1 MFGIIQNHTI
11 FACQMNQIMEIYNKA
26 TFKTS
31 QLITKCYSTSFYSA
45 VSMLEKD
52 MRSAVFGVYGFVRL
66 ADEIVDTFHDYNKE
80 KLLDKLET
88 DLKEAISEKISTN
101 PVLHAFQLVVNE
113 YDIPYELIDAFM
125 LSMKADLNKKSY
137 TNKDETEQYIY
148 GSANV
153 VGLMCLK
160 IFTRGNKKLYEELK
174 SPAMK
179 LGSAFQ
185 KVNFLR
191 DLKTD
196 MHDLQRTYFC
206 NCRLDSFDEQAKN
219 IIVGEVKAEFQEAYR
234 GIRSLPGR
242 SRLAVLTAYL
252 YYSTLLKKIESTPSS
267 QILHIRVRVSNF
279 RKTLLLLKAMFM
291 YKLKMI

>member
-1 MFGIIQNHTI
+1 MD
-11 FACQMNQIMEIYNKA
+11 IYSKT
-26 TFKTS
+26 TFKTA
-31 QLITKCYSTSFYSA
+31 QLFTKSYSTSFYSA
-45 VSMLEKD
+45 VNMLEKD
-52 MRSAVFGVYGFVRL
+52 LQMAIFGIYGFVRL
-66 ADEIVDTFHDYNKE
+66 ADEIVDTFHNYNKE
-80 KLLDKLET
+80 KLLNKFES
-88 DLKEAISEKISTN
+88 DLKEAIAERISTN
-101 PVLHAFQLVVNE
+101 PVLHAFQQVVNV

-160 IFTRGNKKLYEELK
+160 IFTRESKDLYEELK
-174 SPAMK
+174 LPAMK

-206 NCRLDSFDEQAKN
+206 NCRMDSFDEQAKN
-219 IIVGEVKAEFQEAYR
+219 VIVDEIKIEFLEAYK

-252 YYSTLLKKIESTPSS
+252 YYSTLLKKIENTPSS
-267 QILHIRVRVSNF
+267 QILHVRVRISNF
-279 RKTLLLLKAMFM
+279 RKTLLLMKAMFL
-291 YKLKMI
+291 YKFKMI